1 MFYKIW
7 YALCNVLKFKNLY
20 DFHPKRSKKLTI
32 VYFLTIWLFMWISG
46 HGLVKYLSH
55 RMQRNNRVF
64 TKEYDPEKRRQL
76 LIEATDSKPWRLKL
90 KKRRRGKD
98 S

>member
-7 YALCNVLKFKNLY
+7 CALCNVLKFKNLY
-20 DFHPKRSKKLTI
+20 DFHSKRSKKLTI
-32 VYFLTIWLFMWISG
+32 VFFTIWLFMWISV
-46 HGLVKYLSH
+46 HDLVKYLSY

-90 KKRRRGKD
+90 KKKRRGKD
-98 S
+98 T

>member
-1 MFYKIW
+1 
-7 YALCNVLKFKNLY
+7 
-20 DFHPKRSKKLTI
+20 
-32 VYFLTIWLFMWISG
+32 MWISG

-76 LIEATDSKPWRLKL
+76 LIEATDLKPW
-90 KKRRRGKD
+90 RGKD

>member
-1 MFYKIW
+1 MI
-7 YALCNVLKFKNLY
+7 
-20 DFHPKRSKKLTI
+20 
-32 VYFLTIWLFMWISG
+32 LF
-46 HGLVKYLSH
+46 YLSH

-90 KKRRRGKD
+90 KKKRRGKD
-98 S
+98 T

>member
-1 MFYKIW
+1 
-7 YALCNVLKFKNLY
+7 
-20 DFHPKRSKKLTI
+20 
-32 VYFLTIWLFMWISG
+32 MWISG

-90 KKRRRGKD
+90 KKKRGERTVSD
-98 S
+98 YVFY

>member
-1 MFYKIW
+1 MIVSCSIDGCTLT
-7 YALCNVLKFKNLY
+7 LCY
-20 DFHPKRSKKLTI
+20 
-32 VYFLTIWLFMWISG
+32 ISG
-46 HGLVKYLSH
+46 FIRRRYKARKQKRPLEMTRL
-55 RMQRNNRVF
+55 QRKNRVF